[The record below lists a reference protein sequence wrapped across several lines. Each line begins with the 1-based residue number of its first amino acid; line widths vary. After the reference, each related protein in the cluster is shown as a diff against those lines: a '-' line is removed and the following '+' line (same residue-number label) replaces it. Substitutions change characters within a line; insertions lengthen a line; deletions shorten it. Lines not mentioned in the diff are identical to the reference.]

1 MLKNDLFDI
10 EIVTDNDIMEIEC
23 DGKSVI
29 NSFKY
34 PYNYVLD
41 S

>member
-10 EIVTDNDIMEIEC
+10 EIVTDNDMIEIEC
-23 DGKSVI
+23 DGKSAI

-34 PYNYVLD
+34 PYNYILD